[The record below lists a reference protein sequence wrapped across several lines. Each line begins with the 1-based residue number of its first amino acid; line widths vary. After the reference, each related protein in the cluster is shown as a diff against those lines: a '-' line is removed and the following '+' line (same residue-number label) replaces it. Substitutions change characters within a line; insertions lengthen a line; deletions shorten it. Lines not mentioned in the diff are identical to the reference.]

1 MRESLPV
8 ACDPLCSFR
17 ETLSSVSRWQFLKLL
32 AKPAFVTSRADLQP
46 GRLLAS
52 PPASLPPA
60 FRCTEPRGRGRRTAQ
75 GVSNAD
81 SSNKPKICEHWNFWE
96 ERVFYRRKWCVGGFL
111 EVQLLVSWVYFKHQS
126 ILRGERNDYTEKEL
140 SQLFFKRRN
149 FTFVSLPNCASS
161 LLPLPGVPHWTRLPG
176 SASGPSGAVCGVPG
190 AERGNRV
197 TGNRECSRRDCSVS
211 RVAKLFD
218 LLTHFIGIRKTT

>member
-1 MRESLPV
+1 MLSRRSSRRGRICSPGGCWRAHLHLCLLRSGAQSRGAAGDGLRRESATRIHRISPRSVNTGTSGRKGCFTEGSGVCGAFLR
-8 ACDPLCSFR
+8 CSYWYPGFI
-17 ETLSSVSRWQFLKLL
+17 LSISPSSRVK
-32 AKPAFVTSRADLQP
+32 
-46 GRLLAS
+46 
-52 PPASLPPA
+52 
-60 FRCTEPRGRGRRTAQ
+60 
-75 GVSNAD
+75 
-81 SSNKPKICEHWNFWE
+81 
-96 ERVFYRRKWCVGGFL
+96 
-111 EVQLLVSWVYFKHQS
+111 
-126 ILRGERNDYTEKEL
+126 ERNDYTEKEL